1 MSRRRTG
8 RPVSRARKQR
18 GTSLLIALI
27 MLSAIT
33 FLSMSAFNAGTAN
46 LRSVAN
52 AEAVLEATSA
62 AQAAIDMTIS
72 STLFTTQPEAVA
84 AAPIGVDIDGDGR
97 DDYLPTLEPAPACTR
112 VAPLRMTDLNP
123 ADAADLSCMGS
134 SVSRTSGIDS
144 ADALSEA
151 GKSLCASSEWMIRA
165 QASHARTSVA
175 VALVQGVAVR
185 ILETDSEN
193 FCG

>member
-1 MSRRRTG
+1 MSRHRTA
-8 RPVSRARKQR
+8 RPVPCARKQR

-84 AAPIGVDIDGDGR
+84 AAPI
-97 DDYLPTLEPAPACTR
+97 
-112 VAPLRMTDLNP
+112 
-123 ADAADLSCMGS
+123 
-134 SVSRTSGIDS
+134 
-144 ADALSEA
+144 
-151 GKSLCASSEWMIRA
+151 
-165 QASHARTSVA
+165 VA
-175 VALVQGVAVR
+175 VPIAV
-185 ILETDSEN
+185 S
-193 FCG
+193 